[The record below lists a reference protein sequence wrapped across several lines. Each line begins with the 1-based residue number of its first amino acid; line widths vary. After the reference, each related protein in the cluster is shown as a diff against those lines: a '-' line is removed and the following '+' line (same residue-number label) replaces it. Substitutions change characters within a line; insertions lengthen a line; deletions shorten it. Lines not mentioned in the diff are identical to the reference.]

1 MNCPKKFHERNWVSS
16 FKPVILSYSWLIA
29 EIACQ
34 NPANETKDFN
44 KTKKKKNSNISH
56 NGSQI
61 WKFNFEILLPH
72 YLFVLL
78 FLISLHCQFHRCM
91 QQLPQ
96 LTSWTNKSHY
106 IKCCQCA
113 ALLRLIL
120 SSLEFVLKKK
130 RRASTCRFH
139 DPVTGLPLL
148 CRVILCELSLLLLLY
163 LCIVFVSCIVI
174 FFFGMSTL
182 NCGKPVVVVVVVDVI
197 LMSFTFYCFLL
208 RSPFVKVEFSF
219 FSSFVFIC
227 SSCFATK
234 LIAFNF
240 LLI

>member
-106 IKCCQCA
+106 IKRCQCA

-130 RRASTCRFH
+130 TTSLH
-139 DPVTGLPLL
+139 LPVPWPRHVFAIALS
-148 CRVILCELSLLLLLY
+148 RNFVWAELIIV
-163 LCIVFVSCIVI
+163 IVFVYC
-174 FFFGMSTL
+174 L
-182 NCGKPVVVVVVVDVI
+182 
-197 LMSFTFYCFLL
+197 CFLHRDFL
-208 RSPFVKVEFSF
+208 FRYVYAKLWQTCRCRCCCWRDFNEFYILLFPAQIPFCQGGV
-219 FSSFVFIC
+219 
-227 SSCFATK
+227 
-234 LIAFNF
+234 
-240 LLI
+240 